1 MIIANNMSAAIQTDA
16 ELVGESL
23 TGNRNAFTQIVSRYQ
38 SLICSLAYSAT
49 GCLGQSEDLAQETFI
64 TAWKQLSR
72 LRERE
77 KLRAWLCGIARNRI
91 NNFLRREGREPVHDA
106 EPLDAI
112 SESRSPE
119 PLPVDYTI
127 SKEEAEI
134 LWRALE
140 GIPAI
145 YREPLILFYREQ
157 QSIETVAAH
166 LELSEDAVKQRLSR
180 GRKFLQEQVLAF
192 VEGALARTVPG
203 QAFSSA
209 VVAALPLAA
218 GSAATAGVGAGTKG
232 AAAAKSGLLAAWLIP
247 LAPFLGIA
255 AGVGAHW
262 LVVRD
267 STADRSRRAKSMA
280 WVIGFWVVYL
290 GLAILGE
297 NFIHIL
303 ARHFDWNAPRRFVV
317 EVSFWWLLLAATIA
331 ILMTVI
337 QRMQTR
343 YKMRVAA
350 GEIVPS
356 RLPMRSGTV
365 AAVVVGG
372 FLIYSWFIRFEWHDR
387 TGVLITTTAMILM
400 ALAAFFQCRGKP
412 ALEVSRILG
421 EHLNRVG
428 ILVLLVINLRTDVWV
443 ASAYGVKV
451 SEAPELLPTWIV
463 PVLTLALILWG
474 VSLAYLT
481 KPRTMAAEE
490 TCVKV

>member
-1 MIIANNMSAAIQTDA
+1 MIIANNMSAAIQSDA
-16 ELVGESL
+16 ELVGETLS
-23 TGNRNAFTQIVSRYQ
+23 GNRNAFTQIVSRYQ

-91 NNFLRREGREPVHDA
+91 NNFLRREGREPVRDA
-106 EPLDAI
+106 EPLDAV

-140 GIPAI
+140 RIPAI

-180 GRKFLQEQVLAF
+180 GRKLLQEQVLAF
-192 VEGALARTVPG
+192 VEGALARTAPG

-209 VVAALPLAA
+209 VLAALPLAA
-218 GSAATAGVGAGTKG
+218 GSAATAGVGVGTKG
-232 AAAAKSGLLAAWLIP
+232 AAAAKSGFLAVWLAP

-262 LVVRD
+262 LVTRD
-267 STADRSRRAKSMA
+267 STPDRAWRAKSMA
-280 WVIGFWVVYL
+280 GVIVFWVVYL

-297 NFIHIL
+297 NLIQTLGH
-303 ARHFDWNAPRRFVV
+303 RFDWNAPHRFVI
-317 EVSFWWLLLAATIA
+317 EVSFWWLFLAATLA

-356 RLPMRSGTV
+356 RVPMKSGTL
-365 AAVVVGG
+365 AAVVAGG
-372 FLIYSWFIRFEWHDR
+372 FLIHSWFIRFEWHDR
-387 TGVLITTTAMILM
+387 TGVLITAAAMVLM
-400 ALAAFFQCRGKP
+400 ALPAFFQCRGKP

-421 EHLNRVG
+421 GFLNRVG
-428 ILVLLVINLRTDVWV
+428 ILILLVINLRVDVWV
-443 ASAYGVKV
+443 ASDYGVKV
-451 SEAPELLPTWIV
+451 SEAPGLLPTWIV
-463 PVLTLALILWG
+463 PVLTLALILWFAL
-474 VSLAYLT
+474 LAYLT
-481 KPRTMAAEE
+481 NPGTMAVDA
-490 TCVKV
+490 TSAKA